1 MNYKREQLI
10 EALCDEYA
18 RLFEYNFNEEE
29 GNSPEKYR
37 ANVEKLTVE
46 ELIQLTTTG
55 KAFTLDE
62 FMDLYPR

>member
-18 RLFEYNFNEEE
+18 HLCEDDFNEVEDD
-29 GNSPEKYR
+29 SPEKYR
-37 ANVEKLTVE
+37 ASVEKLTVE

-55 KAFTLDE
+55 KDFTLDE
-62 FMDLYPR
+62 FVDLYPR

>member
-18 RLFEYNFNEEE
+18 HLCEDDFNEEE
-29 GNSPEKYR
+29 DNSPEKYR
-37 ANVEKLTVE
+37 ACVEKLTIE

-55 KAFTLDE
+55 KDFTLGE
-62 FMDLYPR
+62 FVDLYPR

>member
-18 RLFEYNFNEEE
+18 HLCEDDFNEEE
-29 GNSPEKYR
+29 DNSPEKYR
-37 ANVEKLTVE
+37 ASVEKLTVE

-55 KAFTLDE
+55 KDFTLGE
-62 FMDLYPR
+62 FVDLYPR

>member
-18 RLFEYNFNEEE
+18 HLCEDDFNEEE
-29 GNSPEKYR
+29 DNSPEKYR
-37 ANVEKLTVE
+37 ASVEKLTIE

-55 KAFTLDE
+55 KDFTLGE
-62 FMDLYPR
+62 FVDLYPR